1 MTDMRAVRFALVA
14 AVTLTLLAS
23 CTSES
28 TPVAEPATTI
38 TSTSSTTANTIT
50 GTPLGDNIVVSF
62 PDPASVAAW
71 NNVDDSVMGG
81 VSASTS
87 TWQDKALVFTGRL
100 STDNNGGFASILG
113 PVDRTIGERSAGAT
127 SLVINAVGDGRT
139 YLLQIRAG
147 TSGNDRWISR
157 FTPQLLGDDVLSPV
171 VMPISSFDPV
181 DRFLRP
187 TNTSQPLDPA
197 TIIQIGVY
205 VLDGQ
210 VGEFQLALRSI
221 RALR

>member
-1 MTDMRAVRFALVA
+1 MRVARIALVS
-14 AVTLTLLAS
+14 AVSVVMVTSCAS
-23 CTSES
+23 GSPTVDGS
-28 TPVAEPATTI
+28 ATTVEP
-38 TSTSSTTANTIT
+38 TTTSSSSTSSSIVAPIT
-50 GTPLGDNIVVSF
+50 GDIIVSF

-81 VSASTS
+81 VSASTTEWS
-87 TWQDKALVFTGRL
+87 DGALVFSGRL

-127 SLVINAVGDGRT
+127 SLAINAVGDGRT
-139 YLLQIRAG
+139 YLLQLRAG

-157 FTPQLLGDDVLSPV
+157 FTPQLLGDELLSPV
-171 VMPISSFDPV
+171 VLPISSFEPV

-187 TNTSQPLDPA
+187 TNTSQTLDPA

-221 RALR
+221 SAVR